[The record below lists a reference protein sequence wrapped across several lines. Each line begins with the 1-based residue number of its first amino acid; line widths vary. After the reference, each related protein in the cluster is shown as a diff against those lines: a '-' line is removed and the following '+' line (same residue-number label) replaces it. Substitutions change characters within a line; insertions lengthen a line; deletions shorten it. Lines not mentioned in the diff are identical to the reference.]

1 MSSKLEVIKSLLN
14 ISNEV
19 LTGGGITN
27 TFLKASGNKIGI
39 SLYEDSM
46 IEHATDLLATN
57 KILLPEEVV
66 VSKSIDSSESR
77 VCGIDAV
84 QDDEMILDQI
94 LSPKVFEKIS
104 MAKKIIWNGPI
115 GVFEQELF
123 SKGTQQLAEAIASSN
138 AYSLAG
144 GGELSLIHI

>member
-1 MSSKLEVIKSLLN
+1 M
-14 ISNEV
+14 

-77 VCGIDAV
+77 VCGIDDI
-84 QDDEMILDQI
+84 QDDEMILDLI
-94 LSPKVFEKIS
+94 LSPKASEKNFEG
-104 MAKKIIWNGPI
+104 KKN
-115 GVFEQELF
+115 
-123 SKGTQQLAEAIASSN
+123 
-138 AYSLAG
+138 Y
-144 GGELSLIHI
+144 